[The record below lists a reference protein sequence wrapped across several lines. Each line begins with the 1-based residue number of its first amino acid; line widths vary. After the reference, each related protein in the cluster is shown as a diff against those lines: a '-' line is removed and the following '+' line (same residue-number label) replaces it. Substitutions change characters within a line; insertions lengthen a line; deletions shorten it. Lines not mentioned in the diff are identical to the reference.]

1 MRYLAIDHGQKR
13 TGLALC
19 DAGEAV
25 VSPLRALEGQTD
37 LIGRIK
43 EAVAEYQVEALVIG
57 LPYNMDGTEG
67 PRADEVRRFAG
78 QLKAAV
84 GLPIEFFDERL
95 SSFEAQEKLAGRDL
109 TRKGKKKRIDAIAA
123 AAILQG
129 FLDAKKQ
136 SVRPRPRVIREPD
149 SEALAHRALK
159 EFLAAADQTLAG
171 GKRFSAAISG
181 GRTPRRFY
189 ELLAESAQAR
199 RLDWSAVHLFWADER
214 ATAPTE
220 PESNYRLAA
229 ETFLRTLPIPAKN
242 VHRMAA
248 EGGDLEQAAR
258 EYERTLRTVLEAP
271 VGQIPQL
278 DLIVLGMGADGHIA
292 SLMPDSQILSETKSL
307 VCAADAPKGG
317 LSRLTLT
324 VPVITAARKIMVL
337 VSGREKAAMLARIL
351 EGQAQERR
359 YPAQR
364 LWPAMDRVVWLAD
377 AQAAEN
383 LLG

>member
-1 MRYLAIDHGQKR
+1 
-13 TGLALC
+13 
-19 DAGEAV
+19 
-25 VSPLRALEGQTD
+25 
-37 LIGRIK
+37 
-43 EAVAEYQVEALVIG
+43 
-57 LPYNMDGTEG
+57 
-67 PRADEVRRFAG
+67 
-78 QLKAAV
+78 
-84 GLPIEFFDERL
+84 
-95 SSFEAQEKLAGRDL
+95 
-109 TRKGKKKRIDAIAA
+109 
-123 AAILQG
+123 
-129 FLDAKKQ
+129 
-136 SVRPRPRVIREPD
+136 
-149 SEALAHRALK
+149 
-159 EFLAAADQTLAG
+159 
-171 GKRFSAAISG
+171 
-181 GRTPRRFY
+181 
-189 ELLAESAQAR
+189 
-199 RLDWSAVHLFWADER
+199 
-214 ATAPTE
+214 
-220 PESNYRLAA
+220 
-229 ETFLRTLPIPAKN
+229 
-242 VHRMAA
+242 MAA

-351 EGQAQERR
+351 EGQTQERR